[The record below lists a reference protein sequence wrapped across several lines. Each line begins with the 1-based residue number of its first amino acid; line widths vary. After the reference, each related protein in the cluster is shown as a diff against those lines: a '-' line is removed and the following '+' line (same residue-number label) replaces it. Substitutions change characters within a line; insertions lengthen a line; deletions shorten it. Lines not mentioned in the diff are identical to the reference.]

1 MARALAIDE
10 REALEAERDF
20 LLSSLDDLEREHVAG
35 DVGDDD
41 YDALRDD
48 YTARAARLVRVLDA
62 GVVRDPAGAKSP
74 WARRLLWLT
83 VVAVVGVGTGLV
95 LARSLGGRNAGETA
109 TGDIR
114 SSIAGQLQDA
124 QVAMSEGDLDRA
136 VEIYGEV
143 IDTQPTN
150 AEALAYRGWI
160 SFQQGDTDSAGI
172 DLEDAIASS
181 PDYPDARVFG
191 AVVALRGGDL
201 ASAAEN
207 LTVFDQLDP
216 PPVMQ
221 QLVSQFGVRSEIA
234 AGLLAE
240 GSREQ
245 AVTVLA
251 PATAPELLAVALAGA
266 DPVAALQLID
276 EVAAADP
283 SNAVPVATRGWIL
296 ADSALSARDQGLTED
311 YESLAAGAADALDQ
325 AVALDPSSP
334 DALALRA
341 VTRLQ
346 VLDDPAGAAADLEAY
361 VALDAGR
368 VDLDQRLRD
377 DGLFDSP
384 G

>member
-1 MARALAIDE
+1 MARSLADHE

-20 LLSSLDDLEREHVAG
+20 LLSSLDDLEREHGAG
-35 DVGDDD
+35 DLDDDD
-41 YDALRDD
+41 YESLRDD
-48 YTARAARLVRVLDA
+48 YTVRAAHLVRVLDA
-62 GVVRDPAGAKSP
+62 GLVRDQAPGGSSWP
-74 WARRLLWLT
+74 RRLLWLAII
-83 VVAVVGVGTGLV
+83 VVVGVGIGVV
-95 LARSLGGRNAGETA
+95 LARSLGGRSAGDTA

-143 IDTQPTN
+143 LETQPTN

-160 SFQQGDTDSAGI
+160 SFQQGETEVAAL
-172 DLEDAIASS
+172 DLDDAVASN

-191 AVVALRGGDL
+191 TVIALRGGDL
-201 ASAAEN
+201 ATAAEN
-207 LTVFDQLDP
+207 LAAFDQLDP

-234 AGLLAE
+234 AGLLA
-240 GSREQ
+240 GDQRDQ
-245 AVTVLA
+245 AVTVLV
-251 PATAPELLAVALAGA
+251 PATAPELLAVALASS
-266 DPVAALQLID
+266 DPVTALQLID
-276 EVAAADP
+276 DVANADP
-283 SNAVPVATRGWIL
+283 TNAVPVATRGWIL
-296 ADSALSARDQGLTED
+296 ADSALSARDQNLTED
-311 YESLAAGAADALDQ
+311 FESLAAGAAEALDA

-346 VLDDPAGAAADLEAY
+346 VFQDPEGAAADLEAY

-368 VDLDQRLRD
+368 TDLDQRLRD
-377 DGLFDSP
+377 DGLFDAA